1 MAIAKQPTIK
11 SGLMNQ
17 PLPVVDDKPKMNKE
31 QVERYIQ
38 RMRAYDSE
46 MVTGIFENLE
56 APGQGFRFSIHLY
69 PGDDFDTYELFDG
82 ERYRI
87 PRGVARWLNQGC
99 CYKQY
104 ADLPA
109 LGQVTGTNTQSA
121 IAIKD
126 GRYQGFGANMHPVS
140 KKYRV
145 SFKSLEFSD
154 DTLDFFSSSM
164 FMPDRDTV
172 LPSNVIAG

>member
-1 MAIAKQPTIK
+1 MAIAKQPIK

-17 PLPVVDDKPKMNKE
+17 PLPVDADKPRMTKE
-31 QVERYIQ
+31 QVAAYIE

-69 PGDDFDTYELFDG
+69 PGDEFDTYELFDG

-104 ADLPA
+104 AELPA
-109 LGQVTGTNTQSA
+109 LGQVTGTSTQSA
-121 IAIKD
+121 VAVKD
-126 GRYQGFGANMHPVS
+126 GRYQGFGANMTPVS

-154 DTLDFFSSSM
+154 DTLDFFQSSM
-164 FMPDRDTV
+164 FMPANDKIF
-172 LPSNVIAG
+172 PNVVA

>member
-56 APGQGFRFSIHLY
+56 APGQGFRFS
-69 PGDDFDTYELFDG
+69 DG

-109 LGQVTGTNTQSA
+109 LGQVTGTSTQSA
-121 IAIKD
+121 IGIKD